1 MYKNNDR
8 FKKLKLKKE
17 KRKTENATE
26 LQKPNVEAKVYNDKK
41 CDWGKKKKL
50 KSLIRFHSGNKI
62 NNSNRGGGK
71 GKKKRKKI

>member
-26 LQKPNVEAKVYNDKK
+26 LQKPTIEAEVFNKNKK
-41 CDWGKKKKL
+41 SD
-50 KSLIRFHSGNKI
+50 
-62 NNSNRGGGK
+62 
-71 GKKKRKKI
+71 